1 MKIQSLVSSLLLAA
15 CASAEVVKVHR
26 VRHMMA
32 SSKAPSPTS
41 SSKAPSPT
49 SSSKAPAMSPTF
61 SQVVTSSSSSY
72 GTQAVAAVGA
82 LAFGYFMAC

>member
-1 MKIQSLVSSLLLAA
+1 MKIQSLASSLLLAA
-15 CASAEVVKVHR
+15 CTSAEVVKVHR
-26 VRHMMA
+26 VRHLMA
-32 SSKAPSPTS
+32 

-61 SQVVTSSSSSY
+61 SEAVTSSSSSY

-82 LAFGYFMAC
+82 LALGYFMAC